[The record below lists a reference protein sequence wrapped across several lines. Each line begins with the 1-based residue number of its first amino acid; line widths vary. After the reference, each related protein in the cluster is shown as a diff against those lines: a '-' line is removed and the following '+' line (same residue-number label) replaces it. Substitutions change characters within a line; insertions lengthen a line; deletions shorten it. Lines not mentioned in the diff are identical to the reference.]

1 MSERIATRRSFLKNA
16 TACAAGAVAASCQ
29 RLREAAPTPAKVVPP
44 SERVTLAHI
53 GTGNMGGGHVGGFL
67 RLKDAQIVALCD
79 PFKSRRDEKAE
90 MVATHY
96 AREKNRGSYKA
107 CATYNDF
114 RELLA
119 RDDIDAV
126 VIATPDHWHVPIAI
140 AAARAGKGMYVEKP
154 LGVSVE
160 QNRALGE
167 AIKRHGNVFQYGT
180 QQRSGRNFRFACELA
195 RNRRIGKL
203 HTIHVW
209 CARGERGGSTEPI
222 PVPKGFD
229 YDMWLGP
236 APVAPYTEDRC
247 ITGGTARKG
256 AYHIYDYSLGFIAGW
271 GAHPLDIAQWGN
283 DTDTTSPIEY
293 EGTGTI
299 PTEGLFD
306 TITTWDMHCL
316 YANGVKMRFMSDDV
330 AKPFV
335 ERYHPKFI
343 DHGTTFVG
351 SEGWVSVD
359 RQGIYADPPSLLES
373 ETGPAEIHLYESRDH
388 RQNFLDCV
396 KNRTATVSPI
406 EAAIRSDTISHLCD
420 IAIRVGRKITW
431 DPEREIIVGDEEASR
446 MLTRAMRSPW
456 HL

>member
-1 MSERIATRRSFLKNA
+1 
-16 TACAAGAVAASCQ
+16 
-29 RLREAAPTPAKVVPP
+29 
-44 SERVTLAHI
+44 
-53 GTGNMGGGHVGGFL
+53 MGGGHVSGFV

-90 MVATHY
+90 LVSTEY
-96 AREKNRGSYKA
+96 AKEKSRGSYKA
-107 CATYNDF
+107 CTTYNDF

-140 AAARAGKGMYVEKP
+140 AAARAGKDMYVEKP
-154 LGVSVE
+154 LGVSVA
-160 QNRALGE
+160 QNQALRD
-167 AIKRHGNVFQYGT
+167 AIGSNGNVFQYGT

-195 RNRRIGKL
+195 RNRRIGEL

-209 CARGERGGSTEPI
+209 CPRGERGGSTEPI
-222 PVPKGFD
+222 PVPAGFD

-283 DTDTTSPIEY
+283 DTDNTSPIEY

-306 TITTWDMHCL
+306 TITTWDMRCL

-335 ERYHPKFI
+335 ETYHPKFI

-373 ETGPAEIHLYESRDH
+373 TIGPAEVHLYESRDH
-388 RQNFLDCV
+388 RQNFLDCIRSR
-396 KNRTATVSPI
+396 KATVSSI
-406 EAAIRSDTISHLCD
+406 EAAVRSDTISHLCN

-431 DPEREIIVGDEEASR
+431 DPGREKIVGDKEASR